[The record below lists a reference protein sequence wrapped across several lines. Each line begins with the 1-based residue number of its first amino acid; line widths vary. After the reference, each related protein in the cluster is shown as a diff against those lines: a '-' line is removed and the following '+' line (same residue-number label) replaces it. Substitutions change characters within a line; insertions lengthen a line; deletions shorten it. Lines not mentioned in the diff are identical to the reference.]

1 MWSTGRTSSSSSA
14 RICISRW
21 KCGSSSAT
29 CTTCLALGTFT
40 CLSLVHLAKNT
51 PGPKHHLE
59 KSLEGCY
66 GSWGALLAN
75 SLPDLLRNAKATRA
89 SAALQAAIS
98 FLQRRSLIA
107 SEKLSTWRL
116 TQLEDRD
123 RDMEQSL
130 KKRPRLSEASTA
142 DSRTISPVISPSAIC
157 EIKDE

>member
-1 MWSTGRTSSSSSA
+1 MSTA
-14 RICISRW
+14 MPNLKQAISQ
-21 KCGSSSAT
+21 GGPMAVT
-29 CTTCLALGTFT
+29 DVVNLANQFKQFCENLHLQVTVLLI
-40 CLSLVHLAKNT
+40 LSYLHYLFGAGNFHVLVPQCRELLSGLVHLAKNT

-98 FLQRRSLIA
+98 FLQRRSLA

-116 TQLEDRD
+116 TQLEDRV
-123 RDMEQSL
+123 RDMESW
-130 KKRPRLSEASTA
+130 
-142 DSRTISPVISPSAIC
+142 SRA
-157 EIKDE
+157 